1 MKIQKITS
9 KPISNINIF
18 NVFEMTETKQILEL
32 NILLT
37 FRLTPGQL
45 RLKNPELNE
54 NLKSI
59 IRLKNEGQL
68 LWKILDRF

>member
-68 LWKILDRF
+68 LWKIWDRF

>member
-9 KPISNINIF
+9 KPISFINIF